1 MASTEDAALLEAE
14 RRKRVELAA
23 SLLPRNF
30 FDQSGALAKLADSPR
45 ITILFEYIVGRE
57 PKHMAEQINLVL
69 AFLGWPASRR
79 RVAEDVIP
87 DGVTISPGSEPPTS
101 SVVETHESWLRDME
115 IFKQQKSTAIHAAEA
130 LRDSLVKCGI
140 DATVGSEG
148 HGLPP
153 DTLLISVGIKP
164 KHAMEAPSM
173 NWARHTLRPFMGS
186 NRQ

>member
-14 RRKRVELAA
+14 GRKRVELAA

-30 FDQSGALAKLADSPR
+30 FDQSGALARLADSPR
-45 ITILFEYIVGRE
+45 ITIHFEYIVGRE
-57 PKHMAEQINLVL
+57 PKHMAEQINSVL

-115 IFKQQKSTAIHAAEA
+115 IFKQQKSTAIHAAE
-130 LRDSLVKCGI
+130 
-140 DATVGSEG
+140 GSDG
-148 HGLPP
+148 YDLPP

-164 KHAMEAPSM
+164 NHALEAPSM
-173 NWARHTLRPFMGS
+173 NWTWHTLRPLVGS